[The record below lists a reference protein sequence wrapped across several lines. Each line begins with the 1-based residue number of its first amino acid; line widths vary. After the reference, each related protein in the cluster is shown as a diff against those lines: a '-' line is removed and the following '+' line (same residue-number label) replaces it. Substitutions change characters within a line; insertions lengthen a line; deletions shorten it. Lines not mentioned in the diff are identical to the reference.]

1 MRVFEAVAACGAPDA
16 WVAAGAIRDF
26 VWDER
31 FGAGFDPAKIHDVDV
46 VYFDAHDLDAGRDG
60 AVENVLRRLAPDVPW
75 EATNQAAVHTWYA
88 AKFGEE
94 VAPLT
99 SIADAIATFPETAT
113 VVAARLDAAGAVE
126 VLAPLGLDDLFAGI
140 WRRNPRRVTE
150 HEALARLKRKSPSQ
164 RWPGLTVI

>member
-1 MRVFEAVAACGAPDA
+1 MRVFEAVAACGAPKA

-31 FGAGFDPAKIHDVDV
+31 FGAGFRPEAVKDVDV
-46 VYFDAHDLDAGRDG
+46 VFFDPSDLSPDNDKRTEA
-60 AVENVLRRLAPDVPW
+60 ELRALAPAIPW

-94 VAPLT
+94 VPPLT

-113 VVAARLDAAGAVE
+113 VVAARMGAAGDIE
-126 VLAPLGLDDLFAGI
+126 VLAPLGLSDLFAGI
-140 WRRNPRRVTE
+140 WRRNPRRVTD
-150 HEALARLKRKSPSQ
+150 HEAVARLERKRPTE
-164 RWPGLTVI
+164 RWPGVTVR